1 MTINTKEVPTMK
13 RMRLWI
19 AVTGIVALAAQGF
32 GQDKELEFRKNASLF
47 NEYHKNGDY
56 QSAIP
61 YGWKVIELDPAR
73 NKPIYHRMA
82 ECYFSFYEKAT
93 DPALKTA
100 YVDTMLHLY
109 DLGIKHIADRAGALW
124 LQKAYA
130 LENYYPDKEQEAIAA
145 YEKTLEID
153 FDGTDFA
160 YIDRLGALY
169 IKNIP
174 NDASSKMKAVELY
187 RRVAEKDPTNQTV
200 VDRLRRLI
208 TDPRE
213 LIELAEKKL
222 ATDPENMEYLWSTA
236 QSYIQAEQ
244 FDGAERH
251 LGKLVKKAPTT
262 VNYWNELGKVYF
274 RDRKFRQSID
284 AYESALKLNPAV
296 KENYLNIA
304 WCHRELKNFESARTY
319 AQRAAQRERG
329 WGRPY
334 MEIAEIYKAAVEDCI
349 MNSKEGD
356 WAKMDLNDKLV
367 YKLAH
372 ESYQRAKSVEPGI
385 ASEADQRARELST
398 LVPSREDYFFHRDK
412 IKDGKL
418 DIQGSCYTWIK
429 ETATVPR

>member
-1 MTINTKEVPTMK
+1 MNRANVWIIISSMALLAVPG
-13 RMRLWI
+13 L
-19 AVTGIVALAAQGF
+19 
-32 GQDKELEFRKNASLF
+32 GQNNDLEFRKNASLF
-47 NEYHKNGDY
+47 TEYHKNADY
-56 QSAIP
+56 RSAVP
-61 YGWKVIELDPAR
+61 YGWKVIELDPVR
-73 NKPIYHRMA
+73 NKTIYHRMA
-82 ECYFSFYEKAT
+82 ECYFNFYEKET

-100 YVDTMLHLY
+100 NADTMIQLY
-109 DLGIKHIADRAGALW
+109 DLGIKHVPDRAGSLW

-130 LENYYPDKEQEAIAA
+130 LENYFPDREQDAIHA
-145 YEKTLEID
+145 YEKTLEVD

-174 NDASSKMKAVELY
+174 TEAEASFKMKAIELY

-213 LIELAEKKL
+213 LIDLAEKKL
-222 ATDPENMEYLWSTA
+222 ATDPENLEYLWSTA
-236 QSYIQAEQ
+236 QAFIQAEQ
-244 FDGAERH
+244 FEGAERH
-251 LGKLVKKAPTT
+251 LSKLVKKAPAT
-262 VNYWNELGKVYF
+262 VNYWNELGKVMF
-274 RDRKFRQSID
+274 RQRKFKQAID

-334 MEIAEIYKAAVEDCI
+334 MEIAEIYKASVEDCI
-349 MNSKEGD
+349 MNSKGGD
-356 WAKMDLNDKLV
+356 WGKMDLNDKLV
-367 YKLAH
+367 YKLAQ

-385 ASEADQRARELST
+385 GSEADQRSRELST
-398 LVPSREDYFFHRDK
+398 LVPTREDYFFHRDK
-412 IKDGKL
+412 IKDGKI
-418 DIQGSCYTWIK
+418 DIQGSCYPWIK

>member
-1 MTINTKEVPTMK
+1 
-13 RMRLWI
+13 
-19 AVTGIVALAAQGF
+19 
-32 GQDKELEFRKNASLF
+32 
-47 NEYHKNGDY
+47 
-56 QSAIP
+56 
-61 YGWKVIELDPAR
+61 
-73 NKPIYHRMA
+73 
-82 ECYFSFYEKAT
+82 AT
-93 DPALKTA
+93 DPSLKTA

-109 DLGIKHIADRAGALW
+109 DLGIKHVADRAGALW

-236 QSYIQAEQ
+236 QAYIQAEQ
-244 FDGAERH
+244 FDGAERY
-251 LGKLVKKAPTT
+251 LNKLVKKAPTT

-274 RDRKFRQSID
+274 RDRKFRPSID

-334 MEIAEIYKAAVEDCI
+334 MEIAEIYKSAVEDCI

-385 ASEADQRARELST
+385 AGEADQRARELST
-398 LVPSREDYFFHRDK
+398 LVPTREDYFFHRDK